1 MWMDNNLGL
10 KTENSKHTLST
21 LISQIDPNRIPHHIA
36 IIPDGNRRWAKQRL
50 AEPED
55 GHSAGSDIL
64 IDIVKSAKD
73 LGVSTLTFFAFSTEN
88 WNRSPDEVQYLMELL
103 VRLLDDQKES
113 MIENGVKLAVI
124 GDLSRLPDHLT
135 QAIKEAKQYTKD
147 CRDITLVLAI
157 NYGGRDDIRRAFLKM
172 HNDCNNGSLNLTDVT
187 ESTISKYLDTHEWQ
201 DPDLF
206 IRTSGELR
214 VSNYLLWQ
222 IAYSEIYVAP
232 VLWPDFRPP
241 HLAQAIIEYQR
252 RESRWGK

>member
-10 KTENSKHTLST
+10 KTENAKHTLST
-21 LISQIDPNRIPHHIA
+21 LLSQLDHTRIPRHIA

-50 AEPED
+50 AQPED

-73 LGVSTLTFFAFSTEN
+73 IGVKTLTFFAFSTEN
-88 WNRSPDEVQYLMELL
+88 WNRSPFEVQFLMELL

-113 MIENGVKLAVI
+113 MIESGVRLSVI
-124 GDLSRLPDHLT
+124 GDPSRLPNHLLH
-135 QAIKEAKQYTKD
+135 AIEEAKQATKD
-147 CRDITLVLAI
+147 CRDVNLVLAI

-172 HNDCNNGSLNLTDVT
+172 HEDCNNGSLNSNDVT
-187 ESTISKYLDTHEWQ
+187 EATISQYLDTYEWG

-232 VLWPDFRPP
+232 VLWPDFRAP
-241 HLAQAIIEYQR
+241 HLVQAIIEYQR